1 MPDDAR
7 FQSSANMVVVRATGI
22 FLGVRKARLTRG
34 TRGSPG
40 DKAGAAFLELS
51 LDSWE
56 APLVFDVTSVE
67 RDARGSTTYRGAL
80 PRPAG
85 SQEVIAIVLVEDS
98 TRPSGDAMG
107 NAWHTE
113 VTRSTTGQGVDS
125 TLDLSGVREG

>member
-1 MPDDAR
+1 
-7 FQSSANMVVVRATGI
+7 
-22 FLGVRKARLTRG
+22 
-34 TRGSPG
+34 
-40 DKAGAAFLELS
+40 
-51 LDSWE
+51 
-56 APLVFDVTSVE
+56 VFDVTSVE